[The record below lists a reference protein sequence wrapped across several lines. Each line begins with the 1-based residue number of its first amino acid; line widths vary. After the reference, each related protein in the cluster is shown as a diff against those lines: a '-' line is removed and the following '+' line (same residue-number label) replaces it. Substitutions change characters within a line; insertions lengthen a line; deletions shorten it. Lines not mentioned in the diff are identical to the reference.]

1 MKKYLIILFI
11 LLMIIQ
17 TGCAKTVYD
26 TKIEYITPDIPVSM
40 LEPCRNVELSFNTN
54 SELLNSFI
62 SLHSAYLECS
72 AKVNSISLIIK
83 SYKDIYTNYDPEKE

>member
-1 MKKYLIILFI
+1 
-11 LLMIIQ
+11 MIIQ

-26 TKIEYITPDIPVSM
+26 TKIEYIIPDIPQAVIA
-40 LEPCRNVELSFNTN
+40 PCDEVEYSITTN

-62 SLHSAYLECS
+62 SLHSAYLKCS

>member
-1 MKKYLIILFI
+1 
-11 LLMIIQ
+11 MIIQ

-26 TKIEYITPDIPVSM
+26 TKIEYITTDIPVSM
-40 LEPCRNVELSFNTN
+40 LEPCRNVEMSFNTN